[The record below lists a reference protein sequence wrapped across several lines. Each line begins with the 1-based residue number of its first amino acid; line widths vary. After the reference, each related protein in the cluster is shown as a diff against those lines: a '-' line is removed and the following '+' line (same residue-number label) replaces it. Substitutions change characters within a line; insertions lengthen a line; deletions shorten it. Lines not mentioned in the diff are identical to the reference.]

1 MDQELRSY
9 LDERFGTLD
18 RKIDE
23 RFETL
28 DRKIDA
34 LDRKFEARFE
44 TVEGGIRLTQVSV
57 EGVRGEVQLLAEGM
71 MGLEEKMQT
80 LSKEVTLRLN
90 QGEAALASYFKS
102 LNNQYADHDSRLR
115 FLEERVQREG
125 QAPLDYIRER
135 YGKPKTAT

>member
-1 MDQELRSY
+1 MDQELRTY

-18 RKIDE
+18 RKIDD

-28 DRKIDA
+28 DRKIDD
-34 LDRKFEARFE
+34 LDRRVEARFDK
-44 TVEGGIRLTQVSV
+44 VEGEIRLTQVSV

-71 MGLEEKMQT
+71 IGLEEKMQA
-80 LSKEVTLRLN
+80 LSKEVTLRLD
-90 QGEAALASYFKS
+90 QGEAALISYYRS
-102 LNNQYADHDSRLR
+102 LDRQYDDHNHRIR
-115 FLEERVQREG
+115 FLEERAQREG